1 MTEAYSAISPVP
13 QSATRPVSR
22 LWALLKTSPAHTGQT
37 SPSGAEFTPAPK
49 LSVLPFEPSR
59 GALGAGQTTS
69 GAEQFSR
76 WALAHCVFRD
86 GCYGGVAALHKHLC
100 AWCVERGRAVPS
112 PSTFGALLADEGF
125 TLTEFGLVYG
135 LLLRED
141 WEAAHAPPPPP
152 AESKRVAPRKPAYRE
167 ALPWKA

>member
-1 MTEAYSAISPVP
+1 MGASSTAN
-13 QSATRPVSR
+13 R
-22 LWALLKTSPAHTGQT
+22 LWAVLETARARAANPD
-37 SPSGAEFTPAPK
+37 ENAPRPI
-49 LSVLPFEPSR
+49 LASVLPEGVHGSR
-59 GALGAGQTTS
+59 EW
-69 GAEQFSR
+69 AEQFSR

-112 PSTFGALLADEGF
+112 PSSFGALLADEGF